1 MAGVAPASPSPRRVK
16 TPSWF
21 DARLVVGVLLV
32 LSSVFI
38 GATVVSGAS
47 HSDRLLAVT
56 HDLAAG
62 TVLGAAD
69 VSAVSARLPD
79 RGSGVY
85 LTADT
90 SVVGKQLNRAVAR
103 GELLAAAALGV
114 APAATT
120 LTVPFAEGA
129 APRLR
134 SGQRIAVWLS
144 TRLCPSVVLLA
155 DVTVQSVD
163 TSGGGAFAAGT
174 GQNVVLSISPPLAQ
188 RVVTALA
195 AENRVIRAGVLS
207 GATPTGSND
216 NLPDLAACTPQPG
229 PS

>member
-1 MAGVAPASPSPRRVK
+1 MK
-16 TPSWF
+16 TPRWF

-32 LSSVFI
+32 LASMLL
-38 GATVVSGAS
+38 GAKVVSGAS
-47 HSDRLLAVT
+47 RSDRLLAVT
-56 HDLAAG
+56 HDLAGG
-62 TVLGAAD
+62 TVLAAAD
-69 VSAVSARLPD
+69 VTAVAARVPD
-79 RGSGVY
+79 RGAGVY
-85 LTADT
+85 LPANT

-103 GELLAAAALGV
+103 GELLPAAALGV
-114 APAATT
+114 APATTT

-155 DVTVQSVD
+155 DVTVQAVD
-163 TSGGGAFAAGT
+163 ASGGGAFAAGT

-207 GATPTGSND
+207 GAVAAGSND
-216 NLPDLAACTPQPG
+216 NLPDLAACTPRPG
-229 PS
+229 P